1 MSWQAYVDA
10 NLVGTGAVTQAGIYD
25 LQGNPWAYTQSPPFA
40 AQIAEVAAVSAHCA
54 APSGLAAT
62 GVTIAGVKYMYV
74 SGEEN
79 TEIYAKKGNEGV
91 AFYRCNTCILVAYH
105 NDKIQPGQ
113 CRTVLA
119 KLGDF
124 LKESVRAMCL
134 VLASHAAPARIALLA
149 CGLQAFHRLVLGYCL
164 RLPPTPLALFLFRQG
179 I

>member
-1 MSWQAYVDA
+1 
-10 NLVGTGAVTQAGIYD
+10 
-25 LQGNPWAYTQSPPFA
+25 
-40 AQIAEVAAVSAHCA
+40 
-54 APSGLAAT
+54 
-62 GVTIAGVKYMYV
+62 VTIAGVKYMYV

-124 LKESVRAMCL
+124 LKESVRA
-134 VLASHAAPARIALLA
+134 I
-149 CGLQAFHRLVLGYCL
+149 CL
-164 RLPPTPLALFLFRQG
+164 RLASNAPPPPPDRSVLTPACIPLPPRPPPPHPATSINVHPVGLVHVPEAVNS
-179 I
+179 